1 MKEPVQT
8 KHVPEHRVSEAI
20 NPRTGR
26 RERVFVNL
34 EAVYPDIRN
43 PSHEISFEELRA
55 MSRGWMGKNW
65 SSKKQPLKQISGNAS
80 NERSMEKLA
89 DKTPEQELP
98 DQFNQK
104 LALNDSQQSQ
114 SPSNQDENRKSKAGK
129 SQKLKVRE
137 VKGETQTGMLIDDLG
152 NYALLFLDADE
163 NSQNELR
170 FPQWRQSTTQE
181 YRRTNHDHPY
191 SCCYRRDL

>member
-8 KHVPEHRVSEAI
+8 KHVPEHRVSEAV

-65 SSKKQPLKQISGNAS
+65 GSQKQPLKQISGNAS
-80 NERSMEKLA
+80 NELSMEKLA
-89 DKTPEQELP
+89 DKTPDQGLP

-104 LALNDSQQSQ
+104 LALNGSQQSQ

-137 VKGETQTGMLIDDLG
+137 VKGETQTGK
-152 NYALLFLDADE
+152 
-163 NSQNELR
+163 R
-170 FPQWRQSTTQE
+170 P
-181 YRRTNHDHPY
+181 
-191 SCCYRRDL
+191 CC